1 MDIEFKNHLKTDN
14 FQNKFLNKCN
24 KSLCQNVTLNSTTS
38 SHPTKI
44 KNKFQKIKVTNIKKN
59 SKLLNKKNQHN
70 QSYQENI
77 SYDVLLTDDSFC
89 NNTSTMIPNLNDRD
103 IKNKNNINYISQRLE
118 AEFRKSKL
126 ENKSNRLDYMS
137 NEIKKKLKNNSNT
150 SNKKNKIKLNNSTIT
165 NPLYHTQIKEQIKS
179 TKLENIINNFNTIPY
194 KNNDGLFIDKGFTIK
209 TSSLPNSTYNSK
221 KNSKTRTNVVDVKN
235 ILINNININN
245 HMSNSSTNYSKKN
258 EENSFVSNNFELKED
273 DNLLFNKNFI
283 DNWIQNID
291 YDKFNYYD
299 NFKQLKDDFFL
310 LYTNDYIHNIQ
321 EDLIKLELELIIEK
335 MFELIMSYHSQLR
348 LINNYNKYNKNIYD
362 ECKSEY
368 YLLDKK
374 YKKLLLLK
382 EKTQQNLKIIS
393 NNFLKEKSLMLN
405 INLNQFQI
413 IKNILPQNII
423 YKKEILKETIIKI
436 LENKNNNSLINDN
449 KLKNWIKINKV
460 KKLKIN
466 IPKINIESNNISRN
480 NNSIKSSREKKGKIG
495 KNSSNQICKTQRIKN
510 LKKKI

>member
-1 MDIEFKNHLKTDN
+1 MDIEFKKHLKTDN

-24 KSLCQNVTLNSTTS
+24 KSLLQNVTLNSTTS

-59 SKLLNKKNQHN
+59 SKLLNQKNQHN

-103 IKNKNNINYISQRLE
+103 IKNKNNIYYISQRLE

-126 ENKSNRLDYMS
+126 ENKSNRLDNMN

-150 SNKKNKIKLNNSTIT
+150 SNKKNKIKLNNSTNT
-165 NPLYHTQIKEQIKS
+165 NPLYQTQIKEQIKS
-179 TKLENIINNFNTIPY
+179 TKLENIINN
-194 KNNDGLFIDKGFTIK
+194 
-209 TSSLPNSTYNSK
+209 
-221 KNSKTRTNVVDVKN
+221 
-235 ILINNININN
+235 INFNN

-258 EENSFVSNNFELKED
+258 EENSFVSNNFELKEE

-348 LINNYNKYNKNIYD
+348 LINNYNKCNKNIYD
-362 ECKSEY
+362 ECKNEY

-374 YKKLLLLK
+374 YKKLLLFK
-382 EKTQQNLKIIS
+382 EKTPQNLKIIS

-413 IKNILPQNII
+413 IKNILPQNVI
-423 YKKEILKETIIKI
+423 YKKEKLKETIIKI
-436 LENKNNNSLINDN
+436 LENKNNTSLINDN

-480 NNSIKSSREKKGKIG
+480 TISIKSTREKKNKIG